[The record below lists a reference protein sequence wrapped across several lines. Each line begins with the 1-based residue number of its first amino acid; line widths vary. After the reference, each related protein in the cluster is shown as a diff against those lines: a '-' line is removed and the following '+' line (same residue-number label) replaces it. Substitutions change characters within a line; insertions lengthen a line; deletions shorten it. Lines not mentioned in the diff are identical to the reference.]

1 MRSKPPALHLL
12 IRLAPTLVGDFGVAT
27 DRPQPTVAECFGG
40 EPGVA
45 HRLLEQC
52 PEGVPQLVGVK
63 DGDPEPLGEL
73 AADVLRAGDGEAVG
87 SWPLYS
93 PVGSR

>member
-1 MRSKPPALHLL
+1 
-12 IRLAPTLVGDFGVAT
+12 
-27 DRPQPTVAECFGG
+27 VAECFGG